1 MSTERLSSTSSVRP
15 REDRIAQSPESPSAF
30 RSSEAS
36 VPRLP
41 GGAKRVVTPAVV
53 GNAWR
58 SPASEWDEEEAG
70 TARTTEIGE
79 PPPSLLN
86 PDQAVLLRMEGAE
99 AGRVYSL
106 GDGCYDLGRLAENA
120 VVIDD
125 ADVSRHHARVWWRD
139 GRHVIEDRGS
149 RNGTYVQGRR
159 IKCAELSGG
168 DLIQLGPRTSLRYER
183 MDRRQEALLKQLYES
198 STRDGLT
205 GAFNRKYYN
214 DRLAAEVAFARR
226 HGTQLGLILLDLDHF
241 KGVNDRY
248 GHPAGDVVLR
258 HVAAG
263 VAQQLRSED
272 LFARIGGEEFAVVLR
287 GIPLHGCVHLAE
299 RLRAVSEALPV
310 VLDGRVLHVTMSLGC
325 AVLMGDRV
333 SATELTSMA
342 DERLYEAKR
351 GGRNRVVPA
360 P

>member
-1 MSTERLSSTSSVRP
+1 MRATTP
-15 REDRIAQSPESPSAF
+15 
-30 RSSEAS
+30 
-36 VPRLP
+36 
-41 GGAKRVVTPAVV
+41 VVMADARQTH
-53 GNAWR
+53 
-58 SPASEWDEEEAG
+58 ASEWEEEEPG
-70 TARTTEIGE
+70 TARATEVGE
-79 PPPSLLN
+79 PPPSLLTQ
-86 PDQAVLLRMEGAE
+86 DKAVLLRMEGAE

-120 VVIDD
+120 VVVDD
-125 ADVSRHHARVWWRD
+125 ADVSRHHARIWWRD
-139 GRHVIEDRGS
+139 GCHVIEDRGS
-149 RNGTYVQGRR
+149 RNGTYVQGRLV
-159 IKCAELSGG
+159 KCAELSGG

-205 GAFNRKYYN
+205 GAFNRKYYS
-214 DRLAAEVAFARR
+214 DRLAGEVAFARR
-226 HGTQLGLILLDLDHF
+226 HRTQIGLILFDIDHF
-241 KGVNDRY
+241 KDVNDRY

-258 HVAAG
+258 QLAAA
-263 VAQQLRSED
+263 VTQQLRSED

-299 RLRAVSEALPV
+299 RLRAVVEAQPV
-310 VLDGRVLHVTMSLGC
+310 MLEGRALRVTVSVGC
-325 AVLMGDRV
+325 AVLGGEKI
-333 SATELTSMA
+333 SASELTSMA

>member
-1 MSTERLSSTSSVRP
+1 MSTERLPFMSSTQP
-15 REDRIAQSPESPSAF
+15 REDRTAQLPESPSAY
-30 RSSEAS
+30 
-36 VPRLP
+36 
-41 GGAKRVVTPAVV
+41 
-53 GNAWR
+53 R
-58 SPASEWDEEEAG
+58 SPEVGPPRSKRAGAPTVRSNVWQTHVAEWDDEEPG
-70 TARTTEIGE
+70 TSRSTEIGD
-79 PPPSLLN
+79 PPPSLLTQ
-86 PDQAVLLRMEGAE
+86 DQAVLLRMEGAE

-106 GDGCYDLGRLAENA
+106 GDGCYELGRLAENA

-125 ADVSRHHARVWWRD
+125 ADVSRHHARIWWRD

-149 RNGTYVQGRR
+149 RNGTYVQGRLV
-159 IKCAELSGG
+159 KAAELSGG
-168 DLIQLGPRTSLRYER
+168 ELIQLGPRTSLRYER

-205 GAFNRKYYN
+205 GAYNRKFYN

-226 HGTQLGLILLDLDHF
+226 HGTQLGLILFDIDHF
-241 KGVNDRY
+241 KNVNDRY

-258 HVAAG
+258 QLAVR
-263 VAQQLRSED
+263 VTQQLRSED
-272 LFARIGGEEFAVVLR
+272 LFARVGGEEFAVVLR

-299 RLRAVSEALPV
+299 RLRAVVEAQPV
-310 VLDGRVLHVTMSLGC
+310 PLEGRTLQVTISLGC
-325 AVLMGDRV
+325 AVLTGDKV
-333 SATELTSMA
+333 SATELTNMT

>member
-1 MSTERLSSTSSVRP
+1 MSTERLPFVSSVEP
-15 REDRIAQSPESPSAF
+15 REDRAAQLPESPSVV
-30 RSSEAS
+30 RSPEANAPRSE
-36 VPRLP
+36 RGLR
-41 GGAKRVVTPAVV
+41 RVATPAVRTST
-53 GNAWR
+53 WQ
-58 SPASEWDEEEAG
+58 SHASEWEEEEPG
-70 TARTTEIGE
+70 TSRATEIGE
-79 PPPSLLN
+79 PPPSLLTQ
-86 PDQAVLLRMEGAE
+86 DQAVLLRMEGAE

-106 GDGCYDLGRLAENA
+106 GDGSYDLGRLAENA
-120 VVIDD
+120 VVVDD
-125 ADVSRHHARVWWRD
+125 ADVSRRHARIWWRD
-139 GRHVIEDRGS
+139 GCHVIEDRGS
-149 RNGTYVQGRR
+149 RNGTYVQGRLV
-159 IKCAELSGG
+159 KSAELNGG

-214 DRLAAEVAFARR
+214 DRLAGEVAFARR
-226 HGTQLGLILLDLDHF
+226 HGTQIGLIVFDVDHF
-241 KGVNDRY
+241 KDVNDRY

-258 HVAAG
+258 QLAAA

-299 RLRAVSEALPV
+299 RLRAVVEAQPV
-310 VLDGRVLHVTMSLGC
+310 VIGGRSLRVTMSLGC
-325 AVLMGDRV
+325 AVLTGDQV
-333 SATELTSMA
+333 SAAELTSVA
-342 DERLYEAKR
+342 DERLYDAKR

>member
-1 MSTERLSSTSSVRP
+1 MNSERQPVLSSMEP
-15 REDRIAQSPESPSAF
+15 REERAAQLPDAPTAF
-30 RSSEAS
+30 RAPEAGG
-36 VPRLP
+36 PRS
-41 GGAKRVVTPAVV
+41 KRALTPAARTNV
-53 GNAWR
+53 WQT
-58 SPASEWDEEEAG
+58 STSEWDEEEPG
-70 TARTTEIGE
+70 TARATEIGE
-79 PPPSLLN
+79 PPPSLLTQ
-86 PDQAVLLRMEGAE
+86 DQAVLLRMEGAE

-106 GDGCYDLGRLAENA
+106 GDGCYELGRLAENA
-120 VVIDD
+120 VAIDD
-125 ADVSRHHARVWWRD
+125 ADVSRHHARIWWRD

-149 RNGTYVQGRR
+149 RNGTYVQGRL

-168 DLIQLGPRTSLRYER
+168 DLIQLGPRTSLRYEC

-214 DRLAAEVAFARR
+214 DRLAGEVAFARR
-226 HGTQLGLILLDLDHF
+226 HATQIGLILFDIDHF
-241 KGVNDRY
+241 KSVNDRY

-258 HVAAG
+258 QLAAR
-263 VAQQLRSED
+263 VTQQLRSED

-299 RLRAVSEALPV
+299 RLRAVAAAQPIV
-310 VLDGRVLHVTMSLGC
+310 VDGRALHVTMSLGC
-325 AVLMGDRV
+325 AVLAGDTV

-351 GGRNRVVPA
+351 GGRNRVVPT